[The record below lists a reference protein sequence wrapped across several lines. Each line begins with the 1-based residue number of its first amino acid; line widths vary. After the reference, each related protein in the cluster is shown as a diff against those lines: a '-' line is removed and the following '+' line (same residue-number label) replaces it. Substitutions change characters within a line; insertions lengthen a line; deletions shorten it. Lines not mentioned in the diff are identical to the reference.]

1 MAESGNLIYI
11 IGLLYSL
18 IIIGIAMYI
27 ISKSAEETT
36 RCNFLKDQDTSEG
49 SRPSDIPASDDLT
62 TAIRDAK
69 ITLGGSSLLVDAK
82 PISYIYAKGDPTDQW
97 NPTITPLGDSV
108 LQDDGAMDISYSW
121 GGEQRV
127 SRLICNSGTFTIP
140 DATAATGAA
149 AADRFTAAAARAA
162 AAAATEVTYKID
174 SNNRLVAK
182 NGEVPRVVI
191 DNTPILVDAKFDQ
204 VTSYNGGGILL
215 QSLTSPGVCLI
226 NPSLIDNYDWQTNNQ
241 IEEARRGKLKKY
253 SKYSN
258 NCLLNYQFKTA
269 YNCCAV
275 NSPKN
280 SFVSEC
286 ALKYCIDNGAK
297 CLDFEIFS
305 VNDRAVVGVSSKIG
319 NTNMKESYNDLNLE
333 DVLDTIQI
341 RMTPNV
347 PLILYLRIKS
357 NRIELLERVQEAL
370 GNTTLTKHMVYSN
383 NNYGKLWECG
393 RWKKD
398 KKDDAGEVSRDIMKE
413 NISKFHVTENVIIA
427 LDVSETKWSQDAAQ
441 GRITTVIDERLS
453 PLWKIVNLMAP
464 GQIENISMNKI
475 STKTEAEK
483 AEIMLNAKSKL
494 YFVQPDPVYPF
505 QHDFTE
511 ENGALDIG
519 CQLVAA
525 PLQYTKKPNIK
536 KYEDAFDDY
545 RYKPKLTDA
554 QNTDVF

>member
-27 ISKSAEETT
+27 ISKSAEKTT

-49 SRPSDIPASDDLT
+49 SRPPDIPASDDLT

-69 ITLGGSSLLVDAK
+69 IDLVGSSLLVDGK
-82 PISYIYAKGDPTDQW
+82 PISYIYAKGDPTPQW
-97 NPTITPLGDSV
+97 APIISTLGVSV

-140 DATAATGAA
+140 NTPAATAAAT
-149 AADRFTAAAARAA
+149 TAAATPSS
-162 AAAATEVTYKID
+162 ATEVKYKID
-174 SNNRLVAK
+174 SKNRLVAK
-182 NGEVPRVVI
+182 DGDTPRFVRYS
-191 DNTPILVDAKFDQ
+191 TPIKVENVKFDQ
-204 VTSYNGGGILL
+204 VTSHNDTGILL
-215 QSLTSPGVCLI
+215 QNSGSPGVCLI
-226 NPSLIDNYDWQTNNQ
+226 NPSLIDNYDWQINYP
-241 IEEARRGKLKKY
+241 IEEEAERGLLKKY

-286 ALKYCIDNGAK
+286 ALKYCIDNGAR

-333 DVLDTIQI
+333 KVLDTIQI

-357 NRIELLERVQEAL
+357 NRIELLEKVQEAL
-370 GNTTLTKHMVYSN
+370 ANTTLTKHMVYSN
-383 NNYGKLWECG
+383 KEYGNLWECG

-398 KKDDAGEVSRDIMKE
+398 KKDDAHPMSRDIMKE
-413 NISKFHVTENVIIA
+413 NISKFHETQNVIIA

-475 STKTEAEK
+475 STKTEPEK
-483 AEIMLNAKSKL
+483 AEILLNAKSKL

-545 RYKPKLTDA
+545 RYKPKLTKA